1 MASQND
7 DVRALSHGSAN
18 TSSCGDS
25 GKESRAHTHSH
36 GHSHSHVAEATS
48 RANRI
53 RLAWAFGIT
62 GAIVAAQLIGAL
74 VTGSLALL
82 TDTAHAA
89 VDASGLLV
97 ALIAGWLSLRPATD
111 QRTWGFRRIEVLAA
125 LAQSTL
131 LLAVGVYTAVE
142 GVQRLFKPTEVPS
155 TELLVFGVL
164 GLVANL
170 TAMVILSSG
179 RGANFN
185 MRAAFLEV
193 LNDALGSAGVIT
205 AAIVIATT
213 GFTQADSI
221 AGLFIAA
228 LIVPRAFGLM
238 RETTAVL
245 MEFTPPGLDLEDVR
259 RHIRAL
265 PHVVDVHD
273 VHASTVATGL
283 PTLSAHIVVEEGCFH
298 DGHAVDM
305 LVAVRKCVAE
315 HFPVSIEHSTFQIE
329 TARIVDSESEQARH
343 A

>member
-1 MASQND
+1 MANQKDSAQNEPRD
-7 DVRALSHGSAN
+7 RAQAGAHGHA
-18 TSSCGDS
+18 
-25 GKESRAHTHSH
+25 HSH
-36 GHSHSHVAEATS
+36 AHSHSHAADATS
-48 RANRI
+48 HANRV

-62 GAIVAAQLIGAL
+62 GAIVVAQLIGAL

-97 ALIAGWLSLRPATD
+97 ALIAGKLALRPPTD
-111 QRTWGFRRIEVLAA
+111 RHTWGYRRIEVLAA

-142 GVQRLFKPTEVPS
+142 GVQRLFKPAEVPS

-170 TAMVILSSG
+170 TAMAVLSAR

-213 GFTQADSI
+213 GFSQADSI
-221 AGLFIAA
+221 AGLFIAG
-228 LIVPRAFGLM
+228 LIVPRAFVLM

-245 MEFTPPGLDLEDVR
+245 MEFTPPGLDLEEVR
-259 RHIRAL
+259 GHIRAL

-283 PTLSAHIVVEEGCFH
+283 PTLSAHIVVEEECFH

-305 LVAVRKCVAE
+305 LVAVRRCVAE
-315 HFPVSIEHSTFQIE
+315 HFDVSIEHSTFQIE